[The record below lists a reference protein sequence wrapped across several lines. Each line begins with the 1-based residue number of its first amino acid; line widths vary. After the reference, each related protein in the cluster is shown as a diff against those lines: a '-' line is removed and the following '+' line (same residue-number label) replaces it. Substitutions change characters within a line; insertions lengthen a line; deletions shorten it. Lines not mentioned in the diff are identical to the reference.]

1 MRQTFYLFAA
11 QSITKIEMIEY
22 LSIFLVNNNSQ
33 TTMNNKW
40 LEWAT
45 ELQSIAQAGLT
56 FGENQYDRDR
66 YQQIRDLSVDILH
79 EYTEIDHNKIR
90 DLFAS
95 ETGYQTPKV
104 DIRAAIFSEDK
115 ILLVNEK
122 IDGKWSLPGGW
133 ADVNT
138 SVSESAVRECFEE
151 AGAVVK
157 PKRVVA
163 IHLGNRHNTHNFP
176 FTIYKIFIECEL
188 IKYRF
193 EENTET
199 IGSDFFSLD
208 NLPELS
214 TERNT
219 LNQIKMCFEAKKCK
233 VFETI
238 FD

>member
-1 MRQTFYLFAA
+1 
-11 QSITKIEMIEY
+11 
-22 LSIFLVNNNSQ
+22 
-33 TTMNNKW
+33 MNNKW
-40 LEWAT
+40 LEWAMK
-45 ELQSIAQAGLT
+45 LQSIAQAGLT

-79 EYTEIDHNKIR
+79 EYTDIDSQKIT
-90 DLFAS
+90 DLFAA

-104 DIRAAIFSEDK
+104 DIRAAVFDGK
-115 ILLVNEK
+115 RILMVHEK

-133 ADVNT
+133 ADVNS

-163 IHLGNRHNTHNFP
+163 IHLGNRHNNHNFP
-176 FTIYKIFIECEL
+176 FTIYKIFVECEL
-188 IKYRF
+188 VEYNFKA
-193 EENTET
+193 NTET
-199 IGSDFFSLD
+199 LGSEFFAPD
-208 NLPELS
+208 NLPALS

-219 LNQIKMCFEAKKCK
+219 LEQINMCFDARKSKL
-233 VFETI
+233 FETI

>member
-1 MRQTFYLFAA
+1 
-11 QSITKIEMIEY
+11 
-22 LSIFLVNNNSQ
+22 
-33 TTMNNKW
+33 MNNKW

-66 YQQIRDLSVDILH
+66 YQQIRDLSVSILQ
-79 EYTEIDHNKIR
+79 EYTGMEHNKIR

-104 DIRAAIFSEDK
+104 DIRAAVFNENR

-133 ADVNT
+133 ADVNS
-138 SVSESAVRECFEE
+138 SVSESAIRECFEE
-151 AGAVVK
+151 AGAVIM
-157 PKRVVA
+157 PKRIVA
-163 IHLGNRHNTHNFP
+163 IHLGNKHNNHNLP
-176 FTIYKIFIECEL
+176 FTIYKIFVECEL
-188 IKYRF
+188 IEYRF
-193 EENTET
+193 AENTET
-199 IGSDFFSLD
+199 LGSDFFSLD
-208 NLPELS
+208 YLPELS

-219 LNQIKMCFEAKKCK
+219 SEQIKMCFEARKSK
-233 VFETI
+233 VFETL